1 MPKFSQKSLDRLE
14 QADDRLQLICFEAI
28 KLIDFSVLY
37 SYRTPEEQR
46 RLYAK
51 GRTQPGRKVTNM
63 DGITKRS
70 YHNYLPSYA
79 VDLAPY
85 PVDWAD
91 INRFK
96 QLAKVIKEVAAKL
109 QIPIEWG
116 GDWKSLKD
124 YPHFQI
130 PKKNWND

>member
-63 DGITKRS
+63 DGTTKRS

-96 QLAKVIKEVAAKL
+96 ELAKVIKGVAAKL
-109 QIPIEWG
+109 QIPVEWG